1 MDIEFKNIET
11 NGVTLRT
18 ALAGP
23 ERGEPIIL
31 LHGFP
36 DHWMAWRK
44 QIGPLA
50 EAGYR
55 VIVPDQRGYNLSSKP
70 SGPRNYKYPLLI
82 DDIVG
87 LAKAL
92 GYDRFNL
99 IGHDWGAAVAW
110 GIALK
115 SPLNVK
121 KLIIINA
128 PIPCVFREF
137 MKKNVRQMRRSWYMG
152 FFQIPI
158 LPELSIKRQF
168 KKLVDKVI
176 PGLSPE
182 EKTQYLEA
190 LNQPRA
196 LTCMLNWYRAIKF
209 YEPKPHEQLNVVVP
223 TLILWGKKDRYL
235 RPELAELSRDKCDM
249 GKLVLFD
256 KAGHWVMVEEAE
268 RVNEL
273 ILNQLSS

>member
-1 MDIEFKNIET
+1 MDIQFKNIET
-11 NGVTLRT
+11 NGVTLHT

-23 ERGEPIIL
+23 EKGEPVIL

-70 SGPRNYKYPLLI
+70 SGARNYQYPILI
-82 DDIVG
+82 EDIVG

-110 GIALK
+110 GTALK

-128 PIPCVFREF
+128 PIPVVFREF

-152 FFQIPI
+152 FFQIPV

-176 PGLSPE
+176 PGL
-182 EKTQYLEA
+182 
-190 LNQPRA
+190 N
-196 LTCMLNWYRAIKF
+196 
-209 YEPKPHEQLNVVVP
+209 
-223 TLILWGKKDRYL
+223 D
-235 RPELAELSRDKCDM
+235 
-249 GKLVLFD
+249 
-256 KAGHWVMVEEAE
+256 
-268 RVNEL
+268 
-273 ILNQLSS
+273 